1 MVDTILLNGKIVTVD
16 HAFRIAQAVAIQG
29 GRFAALGANE
39 EVRRLATPEARV
51 IDLVGRTVLPGLVDG
66 HAHMDREGLKYL
78 QATLAG
84 ARSIGQI
91 QAIIA
96 REVRHT
102 RPGEWIVTMP
112 IGDPPH
118 YWDVPEILEEKR
130 FPTRWDLDQVAPNN
144 PVYIRAIWGF
154 WRHSTPL
161 VSIANS
167 LALRL
172 AGITRDTQPPCE
184 GIEIEKDPST
194 GELTGVFR
202 EYGFVPTVELSL
214 MAAAPRFTHAQRVAA
229 LRDSIRRYHAA
240 GTTSV
245 YEEHGAAPELVRVYK
260 EVWAGGELSMRTHL
274 VIGPD
279 WGGATGASFET
290 LLRDWAAFAS
300 GAGFGDE
307 WLRIGGVV
315 FYEDPTPQI
324 EVLKRAMPY
333 TGWAGY
339 SYGGA
344 LAPDQIREA
353 IWAAAR
359 HAIRVVTLPSP
370 QFLDVY
376 AEVNREIPIADRRW
390 VIGHVSTLTPR
401 EIEELARL
409 GVVLTLHTNR
419 YLWKE
424 GQKLLDRVGPAGAQ
438 SIVPLKSLVEAG
450 VPFVLATD
458 NAPVSLFYPLW
469 QVVARRDRTSGQVI
483 APEQRLSRED
493 ALRAATIWGAYLT
506 FEERVKGSIEVGK
519 YADLIV
525 LDRDYLTVPE
535 DEIKEI
541 EPVLTMVGGRIV
553 YDRGS
558 LGSPA
563 PLEGARP
570 HEPLARGRARPG

>member
-1 MVDTILLNGKIVTVD
+1 MADTVLLNGKIVTVD
-16 HAFRIAQAVAIQG
+16 RAFRIAQAVAIQG
-29 GRFAALGANE
+29 GRFAAVGANE
-39 EVRRLATPEARV
+39 EVRRLATPETHV
-51 IDLVGRTVLPGLVDG
+51 IDLAGRTVLPGLVDG

-84 ARSIGQI
+84 ARSVGHI

-96 REVRHT
+96 REVRHA

-112 IGDPPH
+112 IGDPPY

-130 FPTRWDLDQVAPNN
+130 FPNRWDLDQVAPNN

-161 VSIANS
+161 VSIAS
-167 LALRL
+167 SMALRL
-172 AGITRDTQPPCE
+172 AGITRETQPPCE
-184 GIEIEKDPST
+184 GIEIEKDPRT
-194 GELTGVFR
+194 GEPTGVFR

-229 LRDSIRRYHAA
+229 LQDSIRRYHAA

-245 YEEHGAAPELVRVYK
+245 YEEHGAAAELVRVYK
-260 EVWAGGELSMRTHL
+260 EVWACGELTMRTHL

-279 WGGATGASFET
+279 WGSAAGASFDA
-290 LLRDWAAFAS
+290 LFRDWAAFAT

-315 FYEDPTPQI
+315 LYEDPTPQI
-324 EVLKRAMPY
+324 EVLRRAMPY

-339 SYGGA
+339 SYGAA
-344 LAPDQIREA
+344 LPPERVREA

-359 HAIRVVTLPSP
+359 HDIRVVTLPGP

-376 AEVNREIPIADRRW
+376 AAVNREIPIADRRW
-390 VIGHVSTLTPR
+390 VIGHVSTLTSR

-438 SIVPLKSLVEAG
+438 TIVPLKSLVEAG
-450 VPFVLATD
+450 VRFVLATD

-469 QVVARRDRTSGQVI
+469 QAVARRDRVSGQVI

-506 FEERVKGSIEVGK
+506 FEEQVKGSIEAGK

-525 LDRDYLTVPE
+525 LDHDYLTVPE

-541 EPVLTMVGGRIV
+541 EPLLTMVGGRIV
-553 YDRGS
+553 HDRG
-558 LGSPA
+558 LFEPA
-563 PLEGARP
+563 APPAAGRP
-570 HEPLARGRARPG
+570 AQELARGRTRPR